1 MYCRK
6 CKSELVDNSK
16 FCNNCGEKI
25 EENNTNQISKTK
37 HRQTSILIIIFFL
50 ALIFAIISGLVYG
63 KKLQHERYEEEIQK
77 EIAAFYLN
85 AKTFSYSVLSNS
97 VDIES
102 VGNDI
107 SSYWYD
113 YIYKQK
119 YKNPNDAIE
128 KALKKNEEKLNQVE
142 EKDKNIKQLY
152 SKLLVF
158 PSSCVHCEEIKST
171 SSEVY
176 NSYNKFYNAV
186 LYASGTYADFS
197 SSFSSSDT
205 ELATKNGELR
215 IKLEAYNE

>member
-6 CKSELVDNSK
+6 CKSELANNSK

-25 EENNTNQISKTK
+25 EENSTNEISNAK
-37 HRQTSILIIIFFL
+37 HKQTGTLIIVFLL
-50 ALIFAIISGLVYG
+50 ALAFAIISGLVYN
-63 KKLQHERYEEEIQK
+63 KKLQLKRIEEQTQK
-77 EIAAFYLN
+77 EISTYYLN
-85 AKTFSYSVLSNS
+85 ADAFSYLILSNS

-102 VGNDI
+102 IGNDI

-197 SSFSSSDT
+197 SGFSSSDT